1 MGAHP
6 TPFPIASYWAHI
18 QGLEIHLSLIA
29 LVVFGFLVGGLTGFF
44 GVGGRLLMS
53 PLLNA
58 LFNVPYNVA
67 VGSDLCQMMGTSTI
81 NILRFK
87 RMNSIDFKLGGW
99 MLTGTIIG
107 VEGGVRLLEILKQAG
122 SFNLLG
128 LSVRYLPLIMTLAY
142 SALLLWIGMIVYREA
157 KASRQESPADGMMA
171 SYQPAITARL
181 QHIHLPPMISL
192 PLSGIETISLW
203 VILGVGTATG
213 LLIGFLGA
221 GGGFIRMPALIYVI
235 GCPMVVA
242 IGTDLFES
250 IFSLAYGTLSHSLK
264 GNIDLILV
272 LILLV
277 FSTMGHQIGGVLAKR
292 TASPGVR
299 QFFAFIAFAVVLLLG
314 VTMIYGSLS

>member
-1 MGAHP
+1 MGAP
-6 TPFPIASYWAHI
+6 QTLFPIASYWAHL
-18 QGLEIHLSLIA
+18 QGIEIHPSLPG
-29 LVVFGFLVGGLTGFF
+29 LVVFGFLVGGITGFF

-67 VGSDLCQMMGTSTI
+67 VGSDLCQMMGASI
-81 NILRFK
+81 VNGLRFK
-87 RMNSIDFKLGGW
+87 RMNSIDYKLGGW

-107 VEGGVRLLEILKQAG
+107 VEGGVRVLEFLKHLG
-122 SFNLLG
+122 SSSFLG
-128 LSVRYLPLIMTLAY
+128 MSVHYLPLVMTLTY

-157 KASRQESPADGMMA
+157 KASQQEGMVDGMMA
-171 SYQPAITARL
+171 PYQPAMTARL

-192 PLSGIETISLW
+192 PLSGIEAISLW

-272 LILLV
+272 VVLLITGSL
-277 FSTMGHQIGGVLAKR
+277 GHQIGGVLAKR
-292 TASPGVR
+292 TANPRVR
-299 QFFAFIAFAVVLLLG
+299 QFFALIAFTVVILLG
-314 VTMIYGSLS
+314 IKLISASMR